1 MNNAFSVK
9 QINNYIKNIFSK
21 DFILKNIYIEGEVV
35 NLSIYKYT
43 YFSLKEDEQT
53 LFCVYFDND
62 YDIKNGDKVIVNGN
76 INIYSRDS
84 RYQLIVKKISKNGQG
99 IYSIELEKLKQK
111 LSKKGYFEINRKK
124 LIPKLPNRIGLITG
138 FNSAA
143 YFDFIKVLK
152 DNNYDVD
159 IMYYPTL
166 VQGLK
171 AEEDIINGMKI
182 LSQYDLD
189 LIVLTRGG
197 GSKEDLSIFNN
208 ESIADTIYESKIP
221 ILTAIGHEIDLS
233 IADLV
238 SDMHVQTPTKAGEIL
253 INNYRN
259 YILNFSDYNK
269 SIRNSIENKIK
280 LYENYI
286 DIINKEIIINSPHHK
301 LENNIF
307 NLNYINKNNYNYI
320 INKINELKIN
330 IDNISNNI
338 NKKYNE
344 VVKKNQ
350 VFIKDS
356 DGYIEISN
364 LVVNEEYFLESDK
377 YRYKILVEEKCSE

>member
-35 NLSIYKYT
+35 NLSINKYT
-43 YFSLKEDEQT
+43 YFSLKEDEQK

-84 RYQLIVKKISKNGQG
+84 RYQLIVKNISKNGQG

-124 LIPKLPNRIGLITG
+124 IIPKLPNKIGLITG

-159 IMYYPTL
+159 IIYYPTL

-171 AEEDIINGMKI
+171 AEEDIINGLKI

-208 ESIADTIYESKIP
+208 ESIADTIYEYKIP

-238 SDMHVQTPTKAGEIL
+238 SDMYVQTPTKAGEIL

-259 YILNFSDYNK
+259 YILNLSDYNK

-280 LYENYI
+280 LYKNYI
-286 DIINKEIIINSPHHK
+286 DILNKEIIINSPHYK
-301 LENNIF
+301 LENNIL
-307 NLNYINKNNYNYI
+307 NLNYINKNNYNYT
-320 INKINELKIN
+320 INKINDLKIN

-344 VVKKNQ
+344 IIKKNQ

-356 DGYIEISN
+356 DSYIEISN
-364 LVVNEEYFLESDK
+364 LVVNKEYFLESDK
-377 YRYKILVEEKCSE
+377 YKYKILVEEKYSE